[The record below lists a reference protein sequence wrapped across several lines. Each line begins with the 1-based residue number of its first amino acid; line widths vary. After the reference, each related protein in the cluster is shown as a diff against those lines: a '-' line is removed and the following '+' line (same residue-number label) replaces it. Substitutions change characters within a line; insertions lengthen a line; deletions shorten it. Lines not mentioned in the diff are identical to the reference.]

1 MAERKQSFSDI
12 SQKSFVFLG
21 AELIFTFNSLICFP
35 FPQRIDTLT
44 LYTVI
49 VSDGV

>member
-21 AELIFTFNSLICFP
+21 AELIFYISFAHVISLSSA
-35 FPQRIDTLT
+35 
-44 LYTVI
+44 Y
-49 VSDGV
+49 

>member
-21 AELIFTFNSLICFP
+21 AELLHLIRSFVFP
-35 FPQRIDTLT
+35 FLSVLIR
-44 LYTVI
+44 
-49 VSDGV
+49 